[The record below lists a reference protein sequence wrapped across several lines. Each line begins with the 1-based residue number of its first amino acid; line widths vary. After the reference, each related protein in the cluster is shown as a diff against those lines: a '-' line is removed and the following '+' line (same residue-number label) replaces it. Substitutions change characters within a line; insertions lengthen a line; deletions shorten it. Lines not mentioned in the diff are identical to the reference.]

1 MKNLSIWLPPFS
13 PDYSG
18 AASVMFDFN
27 ALTAMHDAA
36 GCTGNYTG
44 YDEPRWYNSERNIFC
59 SGLREIDAVLGNDKV
74 LTDKMIAA
82 AKSLKPELLALI
94 GTPVPMLIGTD
105 LKGLAKE
112 LEAESGLPAIG
123 IETTGTVYYDK
134 GIFWAWK
141 ELIDKFADFD
151 GEKNGGSS
159 ASKKRVNIIG
169 ANPIDFVRSENI
181 EGLKRLLTQSGFTV
195 NFCAMEKL
203 TVQNVKMLGRAQA
216 NIAVSQA
223 GFLIADYLYKKGG
236 MPYIAGYPVGEREC
250 GPFVQKL
257 EDVSSRK
264 ENCVWG
270 AESGRTESEQASVL
284 CLGEQIFCNSLRCA
298 LKRQYG
304 IGGICVGTIFGLHK
318 EAAQTD
324 DTALRDES
332 EIKAHINKAEFKA
345 VIGDP
350 FFKNL
355 LKKSEQK
362 AFIEVPHF
370 GVSSKFHRKD
380 APYFIGEGGNAF
392 LQIIGEQVNRA
403 LQ

>member
-74 LTDKMIAA
+74 LIDKVIAA

-123 IETTGTVYYDK
+123 IETTGTAYYDK
-134 GIFWAWK
+134 GIFSAWK
-141 ELIDKFADFD
+141 ELVDKFADFD
-151 GEKNGGSS
+151 GEKNGGSP
-159 ASKKRVNIIG
+159 ASEKRVNIIG

-181 EGLKRLLTQSGFTV
+181 ESLKRLLTQAGFTV
-195 NFCAMEKL
+195 NFCATEKL
-203 TVQNVKMLGRAQA
+203 TSQNVKALGRAQA

-223 GFLIADYLYKKGG
+223 GLSIADYLYKKGG
-236 MPYIAGYPVGEREC
+236 MPYIAGYPIGEAEC
-250 GPFVQKL
+250 DLFVQKL
-257 EDVSSRK
+257 EDVCSRK

-270 AESGRTESEQASVL
+270 AETGRTESEPASVL

-298 LKRQYG
+298 LKRRYG
-304 IGGICVGTIFGLHK
+304 IDGICVGAIFGLRK
-318 EAAQTD
+318 EAAQTG

-392 LQIIGEQVNRA
+392 LQTIGEQVNRA

>member
-181 EGLKRLLTQSGFTV
+181 ESLKRLLTQAGFTV

-250 GPFVQKL
+250 GSFVQKL

-270 AESGRTESEQASVL
+270 AESGRTESEQASIL

-304 IGGICVGTIFGLHK
+304 ITGLCVGAVFGLHK
-318 EAAQTD
+318 ELAQKG

-355 LKKSEQK
+355 LKKSEQT